1 MTLLV
6 SEDLLTEL
14 DALRKLIE
22 RLDHEIERLRRQ
34 LARTEQAARWAV
46 GPRPRDDD
54 DGSD

>member
-6 SEDLLTEL
+6 SEELLDEL

-22 RLDHEIERLRRQ
+22 RLDHEIERLHRQ
-34 LARTEQAARWAV
+34 LDRTQQAVRWVV

-54 DGSD
+54 EGSD